1 MDIGKLVEKVIGE
14 GGNEIQLKISSKPLM
29 RKNKLLRGMDL
40 PTIVE
45 EDVTGVLTELLPPE
59 ELKKVAKKT
68 YFETNIF
75 GKLPANIRLT
85 VFHAQE
91 KPVLIIK
98 IISNKMPTLKDI
110 GFPDALVSLIE
121 SRKGLFIV
129 TGPARSGISTTIA
142 AIVEH
147 LNNKFSRHIITIED
161 PIEFN
166 FESKKSRIT
175 QRQIG
180 KDILDFNQGL
190 NFAKKMDVDTFI
202 ISDIKQ
208 TVPFKSILELVA
220 GGSFVILAM
229 SSLGFVAAIEKFVF
243 DFPEEH
249 RDYVWQVLADNLLG
263 VCSQALIATKNAS
276 QIVPAFEILIMN
288 SIAAGII
295 QKGKASQLE
304 GNIMNLGMGSAL
316 FGEYVNHLI
325 LKNAIDRPS
334 ADAFLELLRSTKV

>member
-14 GGNEIQLKISSKPLM
+14 GGNEIQLKIGSKPLM

-229 SSLGFVAAIEKFVF
+229 SSLVFVAAIEKFVF